1 MPILTA
7 EELTEICLNVFQK
20 LNIPSA
26 EAEIVTRSMVDANR
40 VGHDSH
46 GVIHLPKYVS
56 ELEAGL
62 IQPGAPTETLRESAS
77 IAVLDGN
84 WGFGPVIATRAVE
97 LAIQKARQT
106 DISSVAVSRC
116 NEVGRL
122 GGYACLAADAEMIGL
137 LMANDHGG
145 GTCVAP
151 HGGVEGRL
159 STNPMA
165 CAVPLA
171 KTSPTS
177 HAEEHS
183 CQTDMTEE
191 PYKKIVLDM
200 STSVVASGK
209 IRVKQHRNEAL
220 PDGWLIDAAGESTT
234 NPGDFYGVPPAALL
248 PFGGAV
254 SAHKGFG
261 LSVIV
266 DILAGAL
273 TGAGCSQSADAR
285 VGNGLFVLVINV
297 ASFRGFPGFS
307 AEIEHF
313 IAYLKSA
320 KCLAGV
326 DAIRMPGERGW
337 ETQRRRER
345 EGIPI
350 DAETWAQIQ
359 ALLNDPR

>member
-1 MPILTA
+1 MPKFTA
-7 EELTEICLNVFQK
+7 AELTTICLNVFQK
-20 LNIPSA
+20 LNISEA
-26 EAEIVTRSMVDANR
+26 EAEVVTRSMVDANR

-62 IQPGAPTETLRESAS
+62 IQPGAPTETLHESAS

-97 LAIQKARQT
+97 LAVQKAKQT

-122 GGYACLAADAEMIGL
+122 GGYACLAADAEMIAL

-165 CAVPLA
+165 CAVPIQGQD
-171 KTSPTS
+171 P
-177 HAEEHS
+177 
-183 CQTDMTEE
+183 
-191 PYKKIVLDM
+191 IVLDM

-209 IRVKQHRNEAL
+209 IRVQQHQDEAV
-220 PDGWLIDAAGESTT
+220 PHGWLIDGEGESTT
-234 NPGDFYGVPPAALL
+234 NADDFYSVPPAALL

-273 TGAGCSQSADAR
+273 TGAGCSKSEDAR

-307 AEIEHF
+307 AEIERF

-320 KCLAGV
+320 KRVAGV

-359 ALLNDPR
+359 ALLD

>member
-1 MPILTA
+1 MPNLTA
-7 EELTEICLNVFQK
+7 KELTDICLNVFEK
-20 LNIPSA
+20 LNISTS

-46 GVIHLPKYVS
+46 GVIHLPKYVQ

-62 IQPGAPTETLRESAS
+62 IQPGAPIETMHESAS

-97 LAIQKARQT
+97 LAIQKAKQT
-106 DISSVAVSRC
+106 DISSIAVSRC

-145 GTCVAP
+145 GTCVVP
-151 HGGVEGRL
+151 HGGIEGRL
-159 STNPMA
+159 STNPIA
-165 CAVPLA
+165 CAVPIEGQD
-171 KTSPTS
+171 P
-177 HAEEHS
+177 
-183 CQTDMTEE
+183 
-191 PYKKIVLDM
+191 IVLDM

-209 IRVKQHRNEAL
+209 IRVKQHRNEVL
-220 PDGWLIDAAGESTT
+220 PEGWLINAEGESTT
-234 NPGDFYGVPPAALL
+234 NAEDFYGVPSAAIL
-248 PFGGAV
+248 PFGGIA
-254 SAHKGFG
+254 AHKGFG

-273 TGAGCSQSADAR
+273 TGAGCSHSENAR
-285 VGNGLFVLVINV
+285 VGNGLFVLVMNV
-297 ASFRGFPGFS
+297 ASFREFPGFS
-307 AEIEHF
+307 NEVARF

-320 KCLAGV
+320 KRAAGV
-326 DAIRMPGERGW
+326 DTIRMPGERGW
-337 ETQRRRER
+337 EEQRKREQD
-345 EGIPI
+345 GIPI

-359 ALLNDPR
+359 AYL

>member
-1 MPILTA
+1 MPHFTA
-7 EELTEICLNVFQK
+7 EELTEICRNVFQE
-20 LNIPSA
+20 LNIPAA
-26 EAEIVTRSMVDANR
+26 EAEIVTHSMVDANR

-46 GVIHLPKYVS
+46 GVIHLPKYVR
-56 ELEAGL
+56 ELEEGL
-62 IQPGAPTETLRESAS
+62 IQPGAPTETLHESAS

-116 NEVGRL
+116 NETGRL
-122 GGYACLAADAEMIGL
+122 GGYACLAADAEMIAL
-137 LMANDHGG
+137 LMANDHGS

-159 STNPMA
+159 STNPIA
-165 CAVPLA
+165 CAVPIEGQD
-171 KTSPTS
+171 P
-177 HAEEHS
+177 
-183 CQTDMTEE
+183 
-191 PYKKIVLDM
+191 IILDM

-209 IRVKQHRNEAL
+209 IRVKQHRDEAV
-220 PDGWLIDAAGESTT
+220 PHGWLIDTKGESTT
-234 NPGDFYGVPPAALL
+234 DADDFYGVPPAALL
-248 PFGGAV
+248 PFGGIA
-254 SAHKGFG
+254 AHKGFG

-266 DILAGAL
+266 DILSGAL
-273 TGAGCSQSADAR
+273 TGAGCSQSEDAR

-297 ASFRGFPGFS
+297 ASFREFPGFS
-307 AEIEHF
+307 AEIERF
-313 IAYLKSA
+313 IKYLKSA
-320 KCLAGV
+320 ERAAGV

-337 ETQRRRER
+337 EEQRRRER

-359 ALLNDPR
+359 IL

>member
-1 MPILTA
+1 MPNFTAAELTA
-7 EELTEICLNVFQK
+7 ICLNVFEK
-20 LNIPSA
+20 LKVPAA

-46 GVIHLPKYVS
+46 GVIHLPKYVR

-62 IQPGAPTETLRESAS
+62 IQPGAPTETLHESAS

-97 LAIQKARQT
+97 LAIQKAKHT

-122 GGYACLAADAEMIGL
+122 GGYACLAADAEMIAL

-159 STNPMA
+159 STNPIA
-165 CAVPLA
+165 CAVPVEGQD
-171 KTSPTS
+171 P
-177 HAEEHS
+177 
-183 CQTDMTEE
+183 
-191 PYKKIVLDM
+191 IILDM

-209 IRVKQHRNEAL
+209 LRVKQHREEAL
-220 PDGWLIDAAGESTT
+220 PHGWLIDAAGKSTT
-234 NPGDFYGVPPAALL
+234 DANDFYSTPPAALL
-248 PFGGAV
+248 PFGGIA
-254 SAHKGFG
+254 AHKGFG

-273 TGAGCSQSADAR
+273 TGAGCSQGEDAR

-297 ASFRGFPGFS
+297 ASFREFPGFS
-307 AEIEHF
+307 AEIARF
-313 IAYLKSA
+313 IGYLKSA
-320 KCLAGV
+320 KRAAGI
-326 DAIRMPGERGW
+326 DTIRMPGERGW
-337 ETQRRRER
+337 EEQRKRER

-350 DAETWAQIQ
+350 DAETWTQIKM
-359 ALLNDPR
+359 L

>member
-1 MPILTA
+1 MPNFTAAALT
-7 EELTEICLNVFQK
+7 TICLNVFEK
-20 LNIPSA
+20 LNISKA
-26 EAEIVTRSMVDANR
+26 EAELVTRSMVGANR

-46 GVIHLPKYVS
+46 GVIHLPKYVG

-62 IQPGAPTETLRESAS
+62 IQPDAPTETLHESAS

-97 LAIQKARQT
+97 LAVRKAKQT
-106 DISSVAVSRC
+106 DISSVTVSRC

-165 CAVPLA
+165 CAVPIEGQY
-171 KTSPTS
+171 P
-177 HAEEHS
+177 
-183 CQTDMTEE
+183 
-191 PYKKIVLDM
+191 IVLDM

-209 IRVKQHRNEAL
+209 IRVKQHRDEAL
-220 PDGWLIDAAGESTT
+220 PHGWLIDGEGESTT
-234 NPGDFYGVPPAALL
+234 NPDDFYGVPPATLL
-248 PFGGAV
+248 PFGGTV
-254 SAHKGFG
+254 SAHKGYG

-273 TGAGCSQSADAR
+273 TGAGCSRSEDAR

-297 ASFRGFPGFS
+297 ASFRDFPGFS
-307 AEIEHF
+307 AEIERF

-320 KCLAGV
+320 KRVAGI

-337 ETQRRRER
+337 EEQRRRER

-350 DAETWAQIQ
+350 DEETWTQIQ
-359 ALLNDPR
+359 ALLD

>member
-1 MPILTA
+1 MPNFTA
-7 EELTEICLNVFQK
+7 EELTTFCRNVFQK
-20 LNIPSA
+20 LNIPAA

-46 GVIHLPKYVS
+46 GVIHLPKYVR

-62 IQPGAPTETLRESAS
+62 IQPGASIKTLHESAS

-97 LAIQKARQT
+97 LAIQKAKQT

-159 STNPMA
+159 STNPIA
-165 CAVPLA
+165 CAVPIDGHD
-171 KTSPTS
+171 P
-177 HAEEHS
+177 
-183 CQTDMTEE
+183 
-191 PYKKIVLDM
+191 IVLDM
-200 STSVVASGK
+200 STSTVASGK
-209 IRVKQHRNEAL
+209 IRVKQHRHD
-220 PDGWLIDAAGESTT
+220 PVPHGWLIDAKGESTT
-234 NPGDFYGVPPAALL
+234 DASDFYGVPPAALL
-248 PFGGAV
+248 PFGGIAQ
-254 SAHKGFG
+254 HKGFG

-266 DILAGAL
+266 DILSGAL
-273 TGAGCSQSADAR
+273 TGAGCSKSKDAR
-285 VGNGLFVLVINV
+285 IGNGLFVLVINI
-297 ASFRGFPGFS
+297 ASFREFPGFS
-307 AEIEHF
+307 VEIERF
-313 IAYLKSA
+313 VGYIKSA
-320 KCLAGV
+320 KRAAGV
-326 DAIRMPGERGW
+326 DTIRMPGERGW
-337 ETQRRRER
+337 EEQRKRER

-350 DAETWAQIQ
+350 DAETWQQIQ
-359 ALLNDPR
+359 TLF

>member
-1 MPILTA
+1 MPNFTAAELTA
-7 EELTEICLNVFQK
+7 ICLSVFQK
-20 LNIPSA
+20 LNISSA
-26 EAEIVTRSMVDANR
+26 EAEVVTRSMVDANS

-46 GVIHLPKYVS
+46 GVIHLPKYVH

-62 IQPGAPTETLRESAS
+62 IQPNAPTETLHETAS

-97 LAIQKARQT
+97 LAIQKAKQT

-177 HAEEHS
+177 HAGGRS
-183 CQTDMTEE
+183 GQTDINAESDR
-191 PYKKIVLDM
+191 KIVLDM

-209 IRVKQHRNEAL
+209 IRVKQHQDESV
-220 PDGWLIDAAGESTT
+220 PHGWLIDAEGESTT
-234 NPGDFYGVPPAALL
+234 NADDFYSIPPAALL

-273 TGAGCSQSADAR
+273 TGAGCSKGEDAR

-307 AEIEHF
+307 AEIERF
-313 IAYLKSA
+313 IGYLKSA
-320 KCLAGV
+320 KRAAGF
-326 DAIRMPGERGW
+326 DAIRMPGERSW
-337 ETQRRRER
+337 ETQRKRER
-345 EGIPI
+345 DGIPI
-350 DAETWAQIQ
+350 DAETWTHIQ
-359 ALLNDPR
+359 TLL

>member
-1 MPILTA
+1 MPNFTA

-20 LNIPSA
+20 LNISAA

-46 GVIHLPKYVS
+46 GVIHLAKYAR
-56 ELEAGL
+56 ELEEGL
-62 IQPGAPTETLRESAS
+62 IQPDAPTETLHESAS

-84 WGFGPVIATRAVE
+84 WGFGPVIATRAVG
-97 LAIQKARQT
+97 LAIQKAKQT

-122 GGYACLAADAEMIGL
+122 GGYACLAADAEMIGV
-137 LMANDHGG
+137 LMTNDHGG

-151 HGGVEGRL
+151 HGGVEARL
-159 STNPMA
+159 STNPIA
-165 CAVPLA
+165 CAVPIEG
-171 KTSPTS
+171 KDP
-177 HAEEHS
+177 
-183 CQTDMTEE
+183 
-191 PYKKIVLDM
+191 IVLDM

-220 PDGWLIDAAGESTT
+220 PHGWIIDAEGESTT
-234 NPGDFYGVPPAALL
+234 NADDFYAMPPAALL

-266 DILAGAL
+266 DILSGAL
-273 TGAGCSQSADAR
+273 TGAGCSQGEDAR
-285 VGNGLFVLVINV
+285 VGNGLFVLTINV

-307 AEIEHF
+307 AEIERF
-313 IAYLKSA
+313 IEYLKSA
-320 KCLAGV
+320 KRAAGI
-326 DAIRMPGERGW
+326 DAIRVPGERGW
-337 ETQRRRER
+337 KEQRRREQ

-350 DAETWAQIQ
+350 DTETWTQIQ
-359 ALLNDPR
+359 ILL

>member
-1 MPILTA
+1 MPNLTA
-7 EELTEICLNVFQK
+7 KELTDICLNVFEK
-20 LNIPSA
+20 LNIPTS
-26 EAEIVTRSMVDANR
+26 EAKIVTRSMVDANR

-46 GVIHLPKYVS
+46 GVIHLPKYVR

-62 IQPGAPTETLRESAS
+62 IHPGASIETLHESAS
-77 IAVLDGN
+77 IAVLNGN

-97 LAIQKARQT
+97 LAIQKAKQT
-106 DISSVAVSRC
+106 DISSIAVSRC

-151 HGGVEGRL
+151 HGGIEGRL
-159 STNPMA
+159 STNPIA
-165 CAVPLA
+165 CAVPIEGQD
-171 KTSPTS
+171 P
-177 HAEEHS
+177 
-183 CQTDMTEE
+183 
-191 PYKKIVLDM
+191 IVLDM

-209 IRVKQHRNEAL
+209 IRVKQHRNEVL
-220 PDGWLIDAAGESTT
+220 PEGWLINAEGESTI
-234 NPGDFYGVPPAALL
+234 NPDDFSGVPSAAIL
-248 PFGGAV
+248 PFGGMV
-254 SAHKGFG
+254 SSHKGFG

-273 TGAGCSQSADAR
+273 TGAGCSRSEDAR

-297 ASFRGFPGFS
+297 ASFREFPGFS
-307 AEIEHF
+307 AEIERF

-320 KCLAGV
+320 KRAAGV
-326 DAIRMPGERGW
+326 DTIRMPGERGW
-337 ETQRRRER
+337 EEQRKREQ

-350 DAETWAQIQ
+350 DAETWTQIQ
-359 ALLNDPR
+359 AFL

>member
-1 MPILTA
+1 
-7 EELTEICLNVFQK
+7 
-20 LNIPSA
+20 
-26 EAEIVTRSMVDANR
+26 MVDANR

-46 GVIHLPKYVS
+46 GVIHLPKYVR
-56 ELEAGL
+56 ELEEGL
-62 IQPGAPTETLRESAS
+62 IQPDATTETLHESAS

-116 NEVGRL
+116 NEIGRL
-122 GGYACLAADAEMIGL
+122 GGYACLAADAEMIAL
-137 LMANDHGG
+137 LMTNDHGG

-159 STNPMA
+159 STNPLA
-165 CAVPLA
+165 CAVPIEGQD
-171 KTSPTS
+171 P
-177 HAEEHS
+177 
-183 CQTDMTEE
+183 
-191 PYKKIVLDM
+191 IVLDM

-209 IRVKQHRNEAL
+209 LRVKQHQDEAL
-220 PDGWLIDAAGESTT
+220 PHGWLIDAEGKSTT
-234 NPGDFYGVPPAALL
+234 KADDFYGVPPATLL

-266 DILAGAL
+266 DILSGAL
-273 TGAGCSQSADAR
+273 TGAGCSQSEDAR
-285 VGNGLFVLVINV
+285 VGNGLFVLVMNV

-307 AEIEHF
+307 AEIERF
-313 IAYLKSA
+313 IGYLKSA
-320 KCLAGV
+320 KRAAGI
-326 DAIRMPGERGW
+326 DAIRVPGERGW
-337 ETQRRRER
+337 EEQRKRER

-359 ALLNDPR
+359 TL

>member
-46 GVIHLPKYVS
+46 GVIHLPKYVR
-56 ELEAGL
+56 ELEVGL
-62 IQPGAPTETLRESAS
+62 IQPGAPTETLHESAS

-106 DISSVAVSRC
+106 DISSIAVSRC

-165 CAVPLA
+165 CAVPIEGQD
-171 KTSPTS
+171 P
-177 HAEEHS
+177 
-183 CQTDMTEE
+183 
-191 PYKKIVLDM
+191 IVLDM

-220 PDGWLIDAAGESTT
+220 PDGWLIDAEGESTT
-234 NPGDFYGVPPAALL
+234 NPDDFYGVPPAALL

-307 AEIEHF
+307 AEIKHF

-320 KCLAGV
+320 KGAVGV

-350 DAETWAQIQ
+350 DAETWTQIQ
-359 ALLNDPR
+359 ALLD

>member
-1 MPILTA
+1 MPNFTA

-20 LNIPSA
+20 LNIPAA

-46 GVIHLPKYVS
+46 GVIHLPKYVR
-56 ELEAGL
+56 ELEDRL
-62 IQPGAPTETLRESAS
+62 IQPGASIETLHESAS

-84 WGFGPVIATRAVE
+84 WGFGPVIATRAVA

-106 DISSVAVSRC
+106 DVSSVAVSRC

-122 GGYACLAADAEMIGL
+122 GGYACLAADVEMIAL

-159 STNPMA
+159 STNPIA
-165 CAVPLA
+165 CAVPI
-171 KTSPTS
+171 
-177 HAEEHS
+177 EE
-183 CQTDMTEE
+183 QD
-191 PYKKIVLDM
+191 PIVLDM

-209 IRVKQHRNEAL
+209 IRVKQHWNEAV
-220 PDGWLIDAAGESTT
+220 PHGWLIDAEGESTT
-234 NPGDFYGVPPAALL
+234 DADDFYGTPPAAIL
-248 PFGGAV
+248 PLGGIA
-254 SAHKGFG
+254 AHKGFG
-261 LSVIV
+261 LSIIV
-266 DILAGAL
+266 DILSGAL
-273 TGAGCSQSADAR
+273 TGAGCSQSEDAR

-297 ASFRGFPGFS
+297 ASFREFPGFS
-307 AEIEHF
+307 AEIERF
-313 IAYLKSA
+313 IEYLKSA
-320 KCLAGV
+320 KRTAGV

-337 ETQRRRER
+337 DEQRRRER

-350 DAETWAQIQ
+350 DEETWAQIQ
-359 ALLNDPR
+359 ILLK

>member
-1 MPILTA
+1 MPNFTA

-20 LNIPSA
+20 LNIPTA
-26 EAEIVTRSMVDANR
+26 EAEVVTKSMVDANR

-46 GVIHLPKYVS
+46 GVIHLPKYVR
-56 ELEAGL
+56 ELEDGL
-62 IQPGAPTETLRESAS
+62 IQPDAPTETLHESAS
-77 IAVLDGN
+77 IAVLNGN

-97 LAIQKARQT
+97 LAIQKAKQT

-116 NEVGRL
+116 NETGRL

-159 STNPMA
+159 STNPIA
-165 CAVPLA
+165 CAVPIEGQDPIL
-171 KTSPTS
+171 
-177 HAEEHS
+177 
-183 CQTDMTEE
+183 
-191 PYKKIVLDM
+191 LDM

-209 IRVKQHRNEAL
+209 LRVKQHQNEAL
-220 PDGWLIDAAGESTT
+220 PHGWLINAQGESTT
-234 NPGDFYGVPPAALL
+234 NADDFYGVPPAALL

-254 SAHKGFG
+254 SEHKGYG
-261 LSVIV
+261 LSIIV
-266 DILAGAL
+266 DILSGAL
-273 TGAGCSQSADAR
+273 TGAGCSQDEDAR

-307 AEIEHF
+307 AEIERF
-313 IAYLKSA
+313 VRYLKSA
-320 KCLAGV
+320 KRAAGV
-326 DAIRMPGERGW
+326 DAIRVPGERGW
-337 ETQRRRER
+337 EEQRKREQ

-350 DAETWAQIQ
+350 DTETWTQIQ
-359 ALLNDPR
+359 GLK

>member
-1 MPILTA
+1 MPNFTA

-20 LNIPSA
+20 WNIQTT
-26 EAEIVTRSMVDANR
+26 EAEVVTRSMIDANR

-46 GVIHLPKYVS
+46 GVIHLPKYVR

-62 IQPGAPTETLRESAS
+62 IRPGAPTETLHESAS

-97 LAIQKARQT
+97 LAIQKAKQT
-106 DISSVAVSRC
+106 DVSSIAVSRC

-122 GGYACLAADAEMIGL
+122 GEYACLAADAEMIGL
-137 LMANDHGG
+137 LMTNDHGG

-151 HGGVEGRL
+151 HGGTEGRL
-159 STNPMA
+159 STNPIA
-165 CAVPLA
+165 CAVPIRGQD
-171 KTSPTS
+171 P
-177 HAEEHS
+177 
-183 CQTDMTEE
+183 
-191 PYKKIVLDM
+191 IVLDM

-209 IRVKQHRNEAL
+209 IRVKQHQDEAL
-220 PDGWLIDAAGESTT
+220 PHGWLIDREGESTT
-234 NPGDFYGVPPAALL
+234 NADDFYGAPPAALL

-273 TGAGCSQSADAR
+273 TGAGCSKGEEAR
-285 VGNGLFVLVINV
+285 VGNGLFVLVINI

-307 AEIEHF
+307 AEIQRF
-313 IAYLKSA
+313 IGYLKSA
-320 KCLAGV
+320 RCADGFTE
-326 DAIRMPGERGW
+326 IQMPGERSW
-337 ETQRRRER
+337 KTQRKREQ

-350 DAETWAQIQ
+350 DPETWTQIQ
-359 ALLNDPR
+359 ALS

>member
-1 MPILTA
+1 MLSFTA
-7 EELTEICLNVFQK
+7 EELTTVCLNVFQRLK
-20 LNIPSA
+20 IPIA
-26 EAEIVTRSMVDANR
+26 EAEVVTKSMVDANR

-46 GVIHLPKYVS
+46 GVIHLSKYVR

-62 IQPGAPTETLRESAS
+62 IQPGAPTEVLHESAS
-77 IAVLDGN
+77 IAVLNGN

-97 LAIQKARQT
+97 LAIQKAKQT

-122 GGYACLAADAEMIGL
+122 GGYACLAADAEMIAL

-165 CAVPLA
+165 CAVPIEG
-171 KTSPTS
+171 KDP
-177 HAEEHS
+177 
-183 CQTDMTEE
+183 
-191 PYKKIVLDM
+191 IVLDM

-209 IRVKQHRNEAL
+209 IRVKQHRNESL
-220 PDGWLIDAAGESTT
+220 PHGWLIDAEGKLTT
-234 NPGDFYGVPPAALL
+234 NPDDFYDVPPAALL

-254 SAHKGFG
+254 SVHKGFG

-266 DILAGAL
+266 DILSGAL
-273 TGAGCSQSADAR
+273 TGAGCSQSEDAR
-285 VGNGLFVLVINV
+285 VGNGLFVLVMNV

-307 AEIEHF
+307 AEIERF
-313 IAYLKSA
+313 IRYLKSA
-320 KCLAGV
+320 KRAAGV
-326 DAIRMPGERGW
+326 DTIWVPGERGW
-337 ETQRRRER
+337 EAQRRRER
-345 EGIPI
+345 DGIPI

-359 ALLNDPR
+359 ALKQ

>member
-1 MPILTA
+1 MPNFTA
-7 EELTEICLNVFQK
+7 EELTAMCLNVFHK
-20 LNIPSA
+20 LNIPAA

-46 GVIHLPKYVS
+46 GVIHLPKYVR

-62 IQPGAPTETLRESAS
+62 ILPGAPTETRHESAS

-97 LAIQKARQT
+97 LAIQKAGQT
-106 DISSVAVSRC
+106 DVSAVAVSRC

-122 GGYACLAADAEMIGL
+122 GGYACLAADAGMIGF

-145 GTCVAP
+145 GVCVAP
-151 HGGVEGRL
+151 HGGIEGRL
-159 STNPMA
+159 ATNPLA

-171 KTSPTS
+171 NTSP
-177 HAEEHS
+177 ARYDEERS
-183 CQTDMTEE
+183 CQTHITEE

-209 IRVKQHRNEAL
+209 IRLKQHQDEAL
-220 PDGWLIDAAGESTT
+220 PHGWLIDEEGESTT
-234 NPGDFYGVPPAALL
+234 DGNDFYGMPPAALL
-248 PFGGAV
+248 PFGGTV

-261 LSVIV
+261 LSIIV

-273 TGAGCSQSADAR
+273 TGAGCSRSEDAR

-297 ASFRGFPGFS
+297 ASFREFPGFS
-307 AEIEHF
+307 AEVARF
-313 IAYLKSA
+313 IGYLKSA
-320 KCLAGV
+320 KRAAGV
-326 DAIRMPGERGW
+326 DEIWMPGERGW
-337 ETQRRRER
+337 EEQRKREQ

-350 DAETWAQIQ
+350 DAETWQQIQ
-359 ALLNDPR
+359 ALL

>member
-1 MPILTA
+1 MPNFTA
-7 EELTEICLNVFQK
+7 EELTTICLSVFKK
-20 LNIPSA
+20 LNIPVA

-46 GVIHLPKYVS
+46 GVIHLPKYVR

-62 IQPGAPTETLRESAS
+62 IQPGASIETLHESAS

-97 LAIQKARQT
+97 LAIEKAKQT
-106 DISSVAVSRC
+106 DISSGAVSRC

-122 GGYACLAADAEMIGL
+122 GGYACLAADAEMIAL

-151 HGGVEGRL
+151 HGGIEGRL
-159 STNPMA
+159 STNPIA
-165 CAVPLA
+165 CAVPIEGQD
-171 KTSPTS
+171 P
-177 HAEEHS
+177 
-183 CQTDMTEE
+183 
-191 PYKKIVLDM
+191 IVLDM

-209 IRVKQHRNEAL
+209 IRVKQHQGEAL
-220 PDGWLIDAAGESTT
+220 PHGWLIDTEGKSTT
-234 NPGDFYGVPPAALL
+234 NADDFYGVPPAAIL

-273 TGAGCSQSADAR
+273 TGAGCSQGEDAR

-297 ASFRGFPGFS
+297 ASFREFPGFS
-307 AEIEHF
+307 AEIERF
-313 IAYLKSA
+313 IGYLKSA
-320 KCLAGV
+320 KRAAGV

-337 ETQRRRER
+337 AEQRKRER

-350 DAETWAQIQ
+350 DAETWEQIQ
-359 ALLNDPR
+359 ALK

>member
-1 MPILTA
+1 MPNFTA

-20 LNIPSA
+20 LNISEA

-46 GVIHLPKYVS
+46 GVIHLPKYVR
-56 ELEAGL
+56 ELEEGL
-62 IQPGAPTETLRESAS
+62 IEPGVPTETLHESAS

-84 WGFGPVIATRAVE
+84 WGFGPVIATRAVA

-106 DISSVAVSRC
+106 DVSSVAVSRC

-122 GGYACLAADAEMIGL
+122 GGYACLAADVEMIAL

-159 STNPMA
+159 STNPIA
-165 CAVPLA
+165 CAVPIEGQD
-171 KTSPTS
+171 P
-177 HAEEHS
+177 
-183 CQTDMTEE
+183 
-191 PYKKIVLDM
+191 IVLDM

-209 IRVKQHRNEAL
+209 IRVKQHRDEAM
-220 PDGWLIDAAGESTT
+220 PHGWLIDAKGEATT
-234 NPGDFYGVPPAALL
+234 DADDFYGTPPAAIL
-248 PFGGAV
+248 PFGGIA
-254 SAHKGFG
+254 AHKGFG
-261 LSVIV
+261 LSIIV
-266 DILAGAL
+266 DILSGAL
-273 TGAGCSQSADAR
+273 TGAGCSQSEDAR

-297 ASFRGFPGFS
+297 ASFREFPGFS
-307 AEIEHF
+307 AEIERF
-313 IAYLKSA
+313 IEYLKSA
-320 KCLAGV
+320 KRAAGV

-337 ETQRRRER
+337 EEQRRRER

-359 ALLNDPR
+359 ILLQ